1 MFNYLKELNV
11 AMDKQFNSNGI
22 DRFFPSEIA
31 SLTESDIISEA
42 CLRRKDYRREN
53 AFTIDC
59 ADCKDMDDAVNIQK
73 TSYGYLLMVHIAD
86 VATYVPLGSVL
97 DQIAFSRAT
106 SIYIPEFTTPMLP
119 AVLSNDLCSLN
130 PGVDRNTLSVVM
142 MLDHNGQLISSEI
155 TKGMIRSKVK
165 GEYSE
170 VNALLAGTADN
181 VTRQKYTAVLNQLPV
196 MESLYRILRDAR
208 VRNGAYVEDDNEPKI
223 MISHHHI
230 DLIPTVEGIAEN
242 IIEEFMV
249 LANRVVAEYLLAHD
263 LPAIFRVQENKN
275 CMASYQYDL
284 NHHAELALECYA
296 HFTSPIRRLPDL
308 KIHQILTMHLNGRSN
323 KQIHDLFDEHLVEA
337 CERATKRSR
346 TAKQVQEFCK
356 RRCYMMY
363 FKQHLNEQYTGK
375 VTGFDKRRHPII
387 NLDELN
393 IGVVFHQFIGIPVGT
408 SLSLKVGV
416 NDKELYAWNVDYAL
430 AAA

>member
-1 MFNYLKELNV
+1 MFDYLNALRDF
-11 AMDKQFNSNGI
+11 MKQQFEHNNI
-22 DRFFPSEIA
+22 ERFFPSEIA
-31 SLTESDIISEA
+31 SLTESDIILEA
-42 CLRRKDYRREN
+42 CLRRKDFRREN

-59 ADCKDMDDAVNIQK
+59 ADCKDMDDAVNVQK

-86 VATYVPLGSVL
+86 VAAYVPLGSAL
-97 DQIAFSRAT
+97 DQVAFSRAT
-106 SIYIPEFTTPMLP
+106 SIYIPKFTTPMLP
-119 AVLSNDLCSLN
+119 PVLSDNLCSLN
-130 PGVDRNTLSVVM
+130 PGVDRNTLSVIM
-142 MLDHNGQLISSEI
+142 MLDHSGQVISSEI
-155 TKGMIRSKVK
+155 TKGMIHSKVK
-165 GEYSE
+165 GIYSE
-170 VNALLAGTADN
+170 VNALLAGKASD
-181 VTRQKYTAVLNQLPV
+181 VTRQKYTAVLNQLSV

-208 VRNGAYVEDDNEPKI
+208 VRNGAYVEDDNKPKI

-230 DLIPTVEGIAEN
+230 DLVPTVEGIAEN

-249 LANRVVAEYLLAHD
+249 LANRVVAEYLLSHD
-263 LPAIFRVQENKN
+263 LPAIFRVQEKKN
-275 CMASYQYDL
+275 CMASYHYDK

-346 TAKQVQEFCK
+346 TAKQVQEFCI
-356 RRCYMMY
+356 RRCYMFY
-363 FKQHLNEQYTGK
+363 FLRHLNEQYTGK

-387 NLDELN
+387 SLDGLN
-393 IGVVFHQFIGIPVGT
+393 IGVVFHQFIGIPIGT
-408 SLSLKVGV
+408 ALSLKVGV
-416 NDKELYAWNVDYAL
+416 NDKELYARNVDYAL